1 MKHNR
6 SFHVS
11 VIGLLSALTVALSVL
26 EGWLP
31 AIPVAGA
38 RLGLANVT
46 VMYALVHLSFP
57 SAAAVTAVKC
67 LFALFRG
74 ITAFLMSATGSVL
87 ALLMMWGMRKLCKER
102 LGAVGLGIVGAVAHN
117 IGQWCVAY
125 AMLGTAMRYYAPILL
140 LLALPAGVIT
150 GLVLHVTTPYFK
162 RIAGEGQSPRRP

>member
-1 MKHNR
+1 MKNNR
-6 SFHVS
+6 SFRISLV
-11 VIGLLSALTVALSVL
+11 GLLSALAVALSIL

-46 VMYALVHLSFP
+46 TMYALVHLSFP
-57 SAAAVTAVKC
+57 SAVAVTVVKC

-74 ITAFLMSATGSVL
+74 TTAFFMSAVGSTL
-87 ALLMMWGMRKLCKER
+87 ALLMMWGIRKLCKER

-117 IGQWCVAY
+117 LGQWCVAY
-125 AMLGTAMRYYAPILL
+125 AMFGTAMWYYAPILL

-150 GLVLHVTTPYFK
+150 GLVLHVTTPYFN
-162 RIAGEGQSPRRP
+162 RIQRM

>member
-1 MKHNR
+1 MKR
-6 SFHVS
+6 SIAFRIS

-31 AIPVAGA
+31 AIPAAGA
-38 RLGLANVT
+38 RLGLANIT

-74 ITAFLMSATGSVL
+74 GTAFLMSTAGSVL
-87 ALLMMWGMRKLCKER
+87 ALFAMWGMRRLCKER

-117 IGQWCVAY
+117 VGQWIVAY
-125 AMLGTAMRYYAPILL
+125 TILGNAMVYYAPILL

-150 GLVLHVTTPYFK
+150 GLVLHVTTPYFN
-162 RIAGEGQSPRRP
+162 RIRRM

>member
-1 MKHNR
+1 MKKNR
-6 SFHVS
+6 SFRIS
-11 VIGLLSALTVALSVL
+11 VIGLLSALTVVLSVL

-38 RLGLANVT
+38 RLGLANIT

-74 ITAFLMSATGSVL
+74 TTAFLMSAAGSIL
-87 ALLMMWGMRKLCKER
+87 ALLMMWGIRKLCKER

-117 IGQWCVAY
+117 VGQWCVAY
-125 AMLGTAMRYYAPILL
+125 AMLGTAMWYYAPILL

-162 RIAGEGQSPRRP
+162 RIAEENRTPYRP